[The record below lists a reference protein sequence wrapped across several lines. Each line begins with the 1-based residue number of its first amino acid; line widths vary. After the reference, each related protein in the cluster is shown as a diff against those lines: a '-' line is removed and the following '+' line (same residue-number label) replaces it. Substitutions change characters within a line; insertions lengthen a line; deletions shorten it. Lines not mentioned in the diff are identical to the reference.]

1 MEAVYTYDAV
11 KVYALSIHKI
21 LQRQGDICNGT
32 DVVQTIIN
40 MGSYPSDIQGINVS
54 IQQTILYTTFISLR
68 SQCESQS
75 SLLGLRATTANLS
88 KAMSNIVPQN
98 FFTSCFL

>member
-54 IQQTILYTTFISLR
+54 TYT
-68 SQCESQS
+68 
-75 SLLGLRATTANLS
+75 
-88 KAMSNIVPQN
+88 SNTQ
-98 FFTSCFL
+98 

>member
-54 IQQTILYTTFISLR
+54 IHTANNTTTFISLR
-68 SQCESQS
+68 PQCESQS
-75 SLLGLRATTANLS
+75 SLLGLLYS
-88 KAMSNIVPQN
+88 LIHKI
-98 FFTSCFL
+98 

>member
-54 IQQTILYTTFISLR
+54 IQQNNTMYYFYFI
-68 SQCESQS
+68 
-75 SLLGLRATTANLS
+75 
-88 KAMSNIVPQN
+88 KAAM
-98 FFTSCFL
+98 

>member
-32 DVVQTIIN
+32 DVVQTIIK

-54 IQQTILYTTFISLR
+54 TYTAYPTTNFVSLR
-68 SQCESQS
+68 SQFES
-75 SLLGLRATTANLS
+75 
-88 KAMSNIVPQN
+88 KSN
-98 FFTSCFL
+98 

>member
-54 IQQTILYTTFISLR
+54 IQQTILHNTFISLR
-68 SQCESQS
+68 PQCESQS
-75 SLLGLRATTANLS
+75 S
-88 KAMSNIVPQN
+88 
-98 FFTSCFL
+98 

>member
-54 IQQTILYTTFISLR
+54 I
-68 SQCESQS
+68 
-75 SLLGLRATTANLS
+75 
-88 KAMSNIVPQN
+88 
-98 FFTSCFL
+98 

>member
-54 IQQTILYTTFISLR
+54 TYTSNNTTTFISLR
-68 SQCESQS
+68 PQCGSQNAD
-75 SLLGLRATTANLS
+75 LAY
-88 KAMSNIVPQN
+88 
-98 FFTSCFL
+98 FTP